1 MSKGEKTR
9 MNVTLSSCF
18 VLPFFR
24 ICNPKVS
31 LIRILNPNNKALGLQ
46 TPKDEAKGIKGVGAI
61 PCSRLYINGQRQG
74 TAPTYATPSF
84 WIYNPKAILI
94 RILKSL

>member
-18 VLPFFR
+18 VLR
-24 ICNPKVS
+24 
-31 LIRILNPNNKALGLQ
+31 GLQ
-46 TPKDEAKGIKGVGAI
+46 TPKGITGVGAI
-61 PCSRLYINGQRQG
+61 PCGRPYINGQGRA
-74 TAPTYATPSF
+74 TAPTYTTPSF
-84 WIYNPKAILI
+84 RIYNPKAILI